1 MNRFVVTA
9 GLLLVLAGCGYR
21 GIPVEDSEQLWQA
34 RQLELAAVEEWN
46 MRARAVLRFDEEAY
60 QVGFSWRRE
69 ADRFAL
75 LFEAPFGQGVIR
87 IERHPAGDYSLRLP
101 DGRVFRNDSADAL
114 MDQML
119 GWSIPIGGL
128 EYWIRSLPRPDG
140 DYTRRIGDSGS
151 TRSLRQDRW
160 VIDYLDYFEIDPE
173 LPRRINL
180 ARDGV
185 ALRLVVEHWQP
196 AKIEGSEPG
205 LFPEFD

>member
-87 IERHPAGDYSLRLP
+87 IGGRQAVESGKAQVAREAAQVHVGDEPRTAQGAPPRQAELADVETLEHRE
-101 DGRVFRNDSADAL
+101 DRDAL
-114 MDQML
+114 ATAKARAESGRLAVDEQKVHL
-119 GWSIPIGGL
+119 G
-128 EYWIRSLPRPDG
+128 
-140 DYTRRIGDSGS
+140 RRHA
-151 TRSLRQDRW
+151 
-160 VIDYLDYFEIDPE
+160 E
-173 LPRRINL
+173 
-180 ARDGV
+180 
-185 ALRLVVEHWQP
+185 ALQQRTD
-196 AKIEGSEPG
+196 A
-205 LFPEFD
+205 